1 LIKYNLF
8 LFFAWLLVIPA
19 GLIRLYSK
27 KDTFY
32 TLISRFAFFKNSK
45 PAKQTI
51 WCHAASV
58 GEFNTLETLIPDIKE
73 TFKNYEILLT
83 VSNIVAYEQA
93 KIWTDEQ
100 IHLAI
105 APLDFHSVLKR
116 FIKYWKPIALITMEN
131 EIFPNRIVLLKKARC
146 KIVWVNARIS
156 TKSMKFWE
164 NNSNLKNQVTKNI
177 DHVFAQDKI
186 THERFKKLGFDIQKL
201 TQIEN
206 LKKFRAPQKVD
217 EIHIKEINKSFA
229 YGDTICIA
237 SSHPGEELII
247 LDAFKL
253 ALQKKSNLKMILV
266 PRHPKRMKEI
276 VNLIEEYQFKYS
288 VRSQNESPCSDNQI
302 YLADTIGELS
312 LWYSSCSVTFVA
324 GSLFP
329 IGGHTPYEP
338 TFYSSAII
346 HGPHFSNF
354 EDAYYTLNKNKGAL
368 KVTNSE
374 ELSQA
379 WEKLRNKKYRNNTI
393 SNARN
398 IFYNSDEKD
407 VLLNIIL
414 KNILN

>member
-1 LIKYNLF
+1 MIKYNLF
-8 LFFAWLLVIPA
+8 LFFAWLFVIPA

-27 KDTFY
+27 KDTFH

-217 EIHIKEINKSFA
+217 EIQIKEINKSFA

-302 YLADTIGELS
+302 YLADTIGELP

-324 GSLFP
+324 GSLLP

-393 SNARN
+393 SNAKN
-398 IFYNSDEKD
+398 IFYNSDKKD

>member
-1 LIKYNLF
+1 MIKYNLF
-8 LFFAWLLVIPA
+8 LFFAWLFVIPA

-100 IHLAI
+100 IHVAI
-105 APLDFHSVLKR
+105 APLDFPNVLKR
-116 FIKYWKPIALITMEN
+116 FIKHWKPIALITLEN

-164 NNSNLKNQVTKNI
+164 NNSNLKNRVTKNI

-229 YGDTICIA
+229 YEDTICIA
-237 SSHPGEELII
+237 SSHRGEEVII

-302 YLADTIGELS
+302 YLADTIGELP

-324 GSLFP
+324 GSLLP

-393 SNARN
+393 SNAKN

>member
-1 LIKYNLF
+1 MIKYNLF
-8 LFFAWLLVIPA
+8 LFFAWLFVIPA
-19 GLIRLYSK
+19 ALLRLYSK
-27 KDTFY
+27 KDTFH

-164 NNSNLKNQVTKNI
+164 KNSNLKNQVTKNI

-206 LKKFRAPQKVD
+206 LKKFRTPQKVD
-217 EIHIKEINKSFA
+217 KIHIKEINKSFA
-229 YGDTICIA
+229 YEDTICIA
-237 SSHPGEELII
+237 SSHPGEEVII

-276 VNLIEEYQFKYS
+276 ANLLKKHNFKYS
-288 VRSQNESPCSDNQI
+288 VRSRNETPSLNNQI
-302 YLADTIGELS
+302 YLADTIGELP
-312 LWYSSCSVTFVA
+312 LWYSSCAITFVA
-324 GSLFP
+324 GSLLP
-329 IGGHTPYEP
+329 VGGHTPYEP
-338 TFYSSAII
+338 NLFSSAII
-346 HGPHFSNF
+346 HGPYFSNF
-354 EDAYYTLNKNKGAL
+354 EDTYNELNKNQAAI
-368 KVTNSE
+368 KVS
-374 ELSQA
+374 SPKQISAA
-379 WEKLRNKKYRNNTI
+379 WEKLRNKKFRDTTI
-393 SNARN
+393 SNAKN
-398 IFYNSDEKD
+398 IFNKSNKKEELMNCIFEK
-407 VLLNIIL
+407 LQN
-414 KNILN
+414 

>member
-1 LIKYNLF
+1 MIKYNLF
-8 LFFAWLLVIPA
+8 LFFAWLFVIPA

-27 KDTFY
+27 KDTFH

-58 GEFNTLETLIPDIKE
+58 GEFNTLETLIPNIKE
-73 TFKNYEILLT
+73 KFKNNEILIT

-93 KIWTDEQ
+93 KLWSDKQTHI
-100 IHLAI
+100 AI
-105 APLDFHSVLKR
+105 APLDFPNVLKR
-116 FIKYWKPIALITMEN
+116 FIKYWKPITLITMEN

-146 KIVWVNARIS
+146 KIIWVNARIS

-217 EIHIKEINKSFA
+217 VIHIKEINKSFA
-229 YGDTICIA
+229 YEDTICIA
-237 SSHPGEELII
+237 SSHPGEEVII

-266 PRHPKRMKEI
+266 PRHPKRIKEI

-302 YLADTIGELS
+302 YLADTIGELP

-324 GSLFP
+324 GSLLP

-354 EDAYYTLNKNKGAL
+354 EDAYDTLNKNKGAL

-374 ELSQA
+374 QLSQA

-393 SNARN
+393 LNAKN

>member
-1 LIKYNLF
+1 MIKYNLF
-8 LFFAWLLVIPA
+8 LFFAWLFVIPA

-27 KDTFY
+27 KDTFH

-217 EIHIKEINKSFA
+217 EIRIKEINKSFA
-229 YGDTICIA
+229 YEDTICIA
-237 SSHPGEELII
+237 SSHPGEEVII

-266 PRHPKRMKEI
+266 PRHPKRIKEI

-302 YLADTIGELS
+302 YLADTIGELP

-324 GSLFP
+324 GSLLP

-354 EDAYYTLNKNKGAL
+354 EDAYDTLNKNKGAL

-374 ELSQA
+374 QLSQA

-393 SNARN
+393 LNAKN

>member
-1 LIKYNLF
+1 
-8 LFFAWLLVIPA
+8 
-19 GLIRLYSK
+19 
-27 KDTFY
+27 
-32 TLISRFAFFKNSK
+32 
-45 PAKQTI
+45 
-51 WCHAASV
+51 
-58 GEFNTLETLIPDIKE
+58 
-73 TFKNYEILLT
+73 
-83 VSNIVAYEQA
+83 
-93 KIWTDEQ
+93 
-100 IHLAI
+100 
-105 APLDFHSVLKR
+105 
-116 FIKYWKPIALITMEN
+116 
-131 EIFPNRIVLLKKARC
+131 
-146 KIVWVNARIS
+146 
-156 TKSMKFWE
+156 
-164 NNSNLKNQVTKNI
+164 
-177 DHVFAQDKI
+177 
-186 THERFKKLGFDIQKL
+186 
-201 TQIEN
+201 
-206 LKKFRAPQKVD
+206 
-217 EIHIKEINKSFA
+217 
-229 YGDTICIA
+229 
-237 SSHPGEELII
+237 
-247 LDAFKL
+247 
-253 ALQKKSNLKMILV
+253 MILV

-393 SNARN
+393 SNAKS

-407 VLLNIIL
+407 ALLNIIL
-414 KNILN
+414 KNIKLNLF

>member
-1 LIKYNLF
+1 MF
-8 LFFAWLLVIPA
+8 LFFAWLFVIPA

-32 TLISRFAFFKNSK
+32 TLISRFAFFKTSK

-58 GEFNTLETLIPDIKE
+58 GEFNTLETLIPSIKE
-73 TFKNYEILLT
+73 KFKNNEILIT

-93 KIWTDEQ
+93 KLWSDKQ
-100 IHLAI
+100 IHIAI
-105 APLDFHSVLKR
+105 APLDFPSVLKR

-156 TKSMKFWE
+156 TKSMKFWK

-217 EIHIKEINKSFA
+217 KIHIKEINKSFA

-253 ALQKKSNLKMILV
+253 ALQKNSNLKMILV
-266 PRHPKRMKEI
+266 PRHPKRIKEI

-302 YLADTIGELS
+302 YLADTIGELP

-324 GSLFP
+324 GSLLP

-393 SNARN
+393 LNAKN

>member
-1 LIKYNLF
+1 MIKYNLF
-8 LFFAWLLVIPA
+8 LFFAWLFVIPA
-19 GLIRLYSK
+19 GFIRLYSK
-27 KDTFY
+27 KDT
-32 TLISRFAFFKNSK
+32 LITFTNRFSFFKNSK
-45 PAKQTI
+45 PEKQTI

-58 GEFNTLETLIPDIKE
+58 GEFNTLETLIPSIKE
-73 TFKNYEILLT
+73 KFKNNEILIT

-93 KIWTDEQ
+93 KLWSDKQ
-100 IHLAI
+100 IHIAI
-105 APLDFHSVLKR
+105 APLDFPSVLKR
-116 FIKYWKPIALITMEN
+116 FIKYWKPITLITMEN

-229 YGDTICIA
+229 YEDTICIA
-237 SSHPGEELII
+237 SSHPGEEVII

-302 YLADTIGELS
+302 YLADTIGELP

-324 GSLFP
+324 GSLLP

-354 EDAYYTLNKNKGAL
+354 EDAYDTLNKNKGAL

-398 IFYNSDEKD
+398 IFYNSDEKEELINCIFEK
-407 VLLNIIL
+407 VQN
-414 KNILN
+414 

>member
-1 LIKYNLF
+1 MIKYNLF
-8 LFFAWLLVIPA
+8 LFFAWLFVIPA

-27 KDTFY
+27 KDTFH

-45 PAKQTI
+45 PAKHTI

-217 EIHIKEINKSFA
+217 KIHIKEINKSFA
-229 YGDTICIA
+229 YEDTICIA

-253 ALQKKSNLKMILV
+253 ALQKNSNLKMILV

-302 YLADTIGELS
+302 YLADTIGELP

-324 GSLFP
+324 GSLLP

-354 EDAYYTLNKNKGAL
+354 EDAYDTLNKNKGAL

-393 SNARN
+393 SNAKN